1 MDETFFTVIQIYRTE
16 GQMLNLLLVVTRRI
30 QANVIYSSAVAQF
43 HLKTVFQHSNKVF
56 YIL

>member
-30 QANVIYSSAVAQF
+30 QANVIALLLLKVSLKNSNSAQ
-43 HLKTVFQHSNKVF
+43 
-56 YIL
+56 